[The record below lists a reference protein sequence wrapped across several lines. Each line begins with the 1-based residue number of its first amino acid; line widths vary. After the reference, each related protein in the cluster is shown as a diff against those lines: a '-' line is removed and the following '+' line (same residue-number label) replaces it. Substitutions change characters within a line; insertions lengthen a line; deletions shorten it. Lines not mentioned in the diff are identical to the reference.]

1 MWRRSRVEG
10 GRAETYPNIKTINIL
25 NINKD
30 IIPFEEEFPFEFIH
44 LREGNQFS
52 DVGEELINHTMK
64 IITKKAPYDIYI
76 KGIVGNIWSMGGR

>member
-1 MWRRSRVEG
+1 M
-10 GRAETYPNIKTINIL
+10 IL

-76 KGIVGNIWSMGGR
+76 GCGEGAGWKGEGQKPILT